1 MNRTLLK
8 TLLLSLFLDTGPLQ
22 ALSHAS
28 PSLAITDC
36 AVEETF
42 FIQVVSGAIFS
53 PVIEPESGPDVQY
66 IQTNV
71 RSGCEVWHPI
81 QPSALPNGRFRAFF
95 M

>member
-8 TLLLSLFLDTGPLQ
+8 TVLLSLFLGTGPLQ

-53 PVIEPESGPDVQY
+53 PVIEPESRPDVHHNH
-66 IQTNV
+66 TNF
-71 RSGCEVWHPI
+71 RSGCEVWPPI
-81 QPSALPNGRFRAFF
+81 QPSAQPNGRFRAFF